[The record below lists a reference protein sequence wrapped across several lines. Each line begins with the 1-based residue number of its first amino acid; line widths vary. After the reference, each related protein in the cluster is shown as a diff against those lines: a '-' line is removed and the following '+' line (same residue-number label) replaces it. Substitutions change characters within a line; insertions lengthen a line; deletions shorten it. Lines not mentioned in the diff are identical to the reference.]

1 MRSARRLVFALLAAA
16 LPAGFAAG
24 QEPARLVLEFRG
36 AELAQVVRSIAQ
48 DTGRGFVFDERLQGR
63 VTIAVPDGVTHDE
76 AIEVLHA
83 ALRLRGFVALPA
95 PGGVSRI
102 LPLADSAGSAPLR
115 GAPDAA
121 REGAIT
127 TLVRL
132 RHADAAVVAG
142 TIEPLVGTNGSAIVV
157 ESSNSIVLASSES
170 ALRRLLDIVHALDR
184 REPVELSVLRLRWRG
199 AEEVAEL
206 VNGVF
211 RVGEPGGAE
220 IEIVSDARTN
230 ALVVE
235 ASPEE
240 LAEVRAFVR
249 GIDLPG
255 AGGGNVHVVRVR
267 NVDAEDLAERLTE
280 VARPTRAAGR
290 ASRDDEEDGALP
302 LEEGDWS
309 IAVDR
314 PTRSLL
320 VVADAS
326 TFAALAELIAE
337 LDVTPPV
344 VSVEVQV
351 VEIDSTDSLDVAI
364 DALVL
369 VSEPKGADDTVAL
382 VQTVT
387 SGTRVLSG
395 PEVVEDGG
403 LLRFAQQP
411 LRLLGLD
418 AAGDE
423 VEVGTVPDDTAAILA
438 RQRRVD
444 SRLLLRPHLLVASGE
459 EQEIFAGA
467 NIPIPVAGSTGAAG
481 GDVAG
486 TDGAGS
492 QLVDPLTLRTNIER
506 QDVGVRLRVKPTLGA
521 EGGLRLDLEV
531 EATRVGESTLGDVEE
546 VGPTLL
552 SRELTTRLHLAEDEV
567 AILGGRGAPSRR
579 LVESGVPFLM
589 DVPFFGQLFRST
601 REEQVL
607 SHMVVA
613 VQARVLR
620 SPDDLA
626 LDSIRRRLAFERSR
640 EGLRPLEAETDA
652 PWAVLVATRA
662 ARGEAEAVAAQLG
675 AAGGELRV
683 VGWELGGQP
692 RFDVFVTG
700 FAEFADACAVARQ
713 LARDGWLPEVVALPG
728 SARGSGLRPAS
739 SARGGAKP

>member
-1 MRSARRLVFALLAAA
+1 MTRARRLAFALLAAT
-16 LPAGFAAG
+16 LRAGLAG
-24 QEPARLVLEFRG
+24 GEEPARLVLDFRG
-36 AELAQVVRSIAQ
+36 ADLAQVVRSIAQ

-63 VTIAVPDGVTHDE
+63 VTIAVPDGVTHAE

-83 ALRLRGFVALPA
+83 ALRLRGFAALPA

-102 LPLADSAGSAPLR
+102 LPLAESAGLAPLR
-115 GAPDAA
+115 DAPEAA
-121 REGAIT
+121 REGAVT

-132 RHADAAVVAG
+132 RHADAAFVAG
-142 TIEPLVGTNGSAIVV
+142 AIEPLVGTNGSATVV

-184 REPVELSVLRLRWRG
+184 REPLELAVLRLRWRG
-199 AEEVAEL
+199 AEEVEEL
-206 VNGVF
+206 VTGVF
-211 RVGEPGGAE
+211 GDEPGSSD
-220 IEIVSDARTN
+220 IELVSDARTQ

-235 ASPEE
+235 APPEE
-240 LAEVRAFVR
+240 LAEIRAFVR
-249 GIDLPG
+249 GLDRPE
-255 AGGGNVHVVRVR
+255 AGRGGVHVVRVR
-267 NVDAEDLAERLTE
+267 NVDPEDLAERLNE
-280 VARPTRAAGR
+280 MARPSRGAGR
-290 ASRDDEEDGALP
+290 APDDGEDGALA
-302 LEEGDWS
+302 LAEGDWS

-320 VVADAS
+320 VVADAP
-326 TFAALAELIAE
+326 TFAALSEVIAQ
-337 LDVTPPV
+337 LDVTPPL

-351 VEIDSTDSLDVAI
+351 VEIDSTDSLAVAI

-395 PEVVEDGG
+395 PEVVEEGG
-403 LLRFAQQP
+403 LLRFAKQP

-418 AAGDE
+418 AEGDE

-444 SRLLLRPHLLVASGE
+444 ARLLLRPHLLVASGE

-481 GDVAG
+481 GNAPQGDD
-486 TDGAGS
+486 TGS
-492 QLVDPLTLRTNIER
+492 GGLVDPLTLRTNIER
-506 QDVGVRLRVKPTLGA
+506 QDVGVRMRVKPTVGA

-552 SRELTTRLHLAEDEV
+552 SRELTARLHLADGEV
-567 AILGGRGAPSRR
+567 AILGGLGAPSRR

-601 REEQVL
+601 REEQL
-607 SHMVVA
+607 QSHLVVA
-613 VQARVLR
+613 VQGRVLR

-626 LDSIRRRLAFERSR
+626 LESIRRRLAFERSR

-662 ARGEAEAVAAQLG
+662 GRGEAEAVAAQLG
-675 AAGGELRV
+675 ARDVRV
-683 VGWELGGQP
+683 VGWELGGLP

-700 FAEFADACAVARQ
+700 FAEFADACAAARGLARQ
-713 LARDGWLPEVVALPG
+713 GWLPEVVALLGSVRESGARPG
-728 SARGSGLRPAS
+728 SSP
-739 SARGGAKP
+739 RGGAKP